1 MVQWIMK
8 ATTRISKEER
18 RREIIE
24 AATRE
29 FAIGGLHGTPV
40 EAIAKQVGVSQPYL
54 FQLFGTKKA
63 LFIAAVQRCFE
74 RTVATFR
81 TAAAEAGEDAG
92 QADILMAMGV
102 AYQRMLD
109 DRSLLLMQMQ
119 AYAACADEEI
129 RDVVR
134 DEMLRLVNFVQSASG
149 APEAAIREWL
159 AYGMLMN
166 VVAAMDL
173 TEVDADW
180 ARICA
185 RSPARRWRRWPP
197 TPSAR
202 RSARARR
209 RRRSRRGAGARL
221 LAGPALL
228 QVLRSK

>member
-1 MVQWIMK
+1 MK

-29 FAIGGLHGTPV
+29 FAIGGLNGTPV
-40 EAIAKQVGVSQPYL
+40 ERIAKSVGVSQPYL

-74 RTVATFR
+74 RTVGAFR

-92 QADILMAMGV
+92 AAEILIQMGI
-102 AYQRMLD
+102 AYQRLLD

-134 DEMLRLVNFVQSASG
+134 GEMVRLVSFVQSASG
-149 APEAAIREWL
+149 APEEAIREWL

-166 VVAAMDL
+166 VAAAMDL
-173 TEVDADW
+173 TGVDADW
-180 ARICA
+180 ARLMC
-185 RSPARRWRRWPP
+185 PV
-197 TPSAR
+197 T
-202 RSARARR
+202 
-209 RRRSRRGAGARL
+209 GTK
-221 LAGPALL
+221 LAAFAADAVGKAERTSEE
-228 QVLRSK
+228 VRTK

>member
-1 MVQWIMK
+1 MK

-18 RREIIE
+18 RHEIIE

-29 FAIGGLHGTPV
+29 FAIGGLNGTPV
-40 EAIAKQVGVSQPYL
+40 GAIAKQVGVSQPYL

-63 LFIAAVQRCFE
+63 LFIAAVQRTFE
-74 RTVATFR
+74 RTVAVFR
-81 TAAAEAGEDAG
+81 TAAAEAGEEAG
-92 QADILMAMGV
+92 PAEILMEMGA
-102 AYQRMLD
+102 AYQRLLD

-173 TEVDADW
+173 TEVHADW
-180 ARICA
+180 ARIMCPVTGTALAAMAVDAVGKAKRTGAEA
-185 RSPARRWRRWPP
+185 R
-197 TPSAR
+197 T
-202 RSARARR
+202 
-209 RRRSRRGAGARL
+209 
-221 LAGPALL
+221 
-228 QVLRSK
+228 K

>member
-1 MVQWIMK
+1 MK

-40 EAIAKQVGVSQPYL
+40 EAIARQVGVSQPYL

-63 LFIAAVQRCFE
+63 LFLAAVQRTFE
-74 RTVATFR
+74 RTVAAFR
-81 TAAAEAGEDAG
+81 SAAAEADEDAG
-92 QADILMAMGV
+92 AADVLMLMGV
-102 AYQRMLD
+102 AYQRLLD
-109 DRSLLLMQMQ
+109 DRDLLLMQMQ

-180 ARICA
+180 ARMLC
-185 RSPARRWRRWPP
+185 PV
-197 TPSAR
+197 TGSALAAMAADAVGKAKR
-202 RSARARR
+202 TGE
-209 RRRSRRGAGARL
+209 GAL
-221 LAGPALL
+221 
-228 QVLRSK
+228 KK

>member
-1 MVQWIMK
+1 M
-8 ATTRISKEER
+8 
-18 RREIIE
+18 
-24 AATRE
+24 
-29 FAIGGLHGTPV
+29 
-40 EAIAKQVGVSQPYL
+40 
-54 FQLFGTKKA
+54 
-63 LFIAAVQRCFE
+63 QRTFE
-74 RTVATFR
+74 RTVAAFR

-92 QADILMAMGV
+92 QADILMAMGG
-102 AYQRMLD
+102 AYQRLLD

-180 ARICA
+180 ARMMC
-185 RSPARRWRRWPP
+185 PV
-197 TPSAR
+197 TGSALAAMAADAVGKGER
-202 RSARARR
+202 TRAE
-209 RRRSRRGAGARL
+209 A
-221 LAGPALL
+221 
-228 QVLRSK
+228 KTK